1 MRKIVAG
8 LFISLDGVVEE
19 PGDWHFPYF
28 NDEMGAAV
36 TATLGAADIVLFG
49 RRTYDSFAGAWPE
62 REAAGEE
69 DAEMAKALGDV
80 RKIVVSNQPLEFT
93 WRNSEQLEGDL
104 VETVTA
110 LKNEP
115 GEGTIGLS
123 GSVSVV
129 RQLLAAGLLDELH
142 LLVHPIAVR
151 KGMRLFDEGE
161 TPDPADAALVRDLQD
176 GGAEPR
182 LRARR
187 VDRRR
192 HLRGRQGPP
201 VPARAVS
208 DGGAWSSVR
217 RGCTMQIPWLEIGLV
232 LLLVVINAAFA
243 GSEVALIS
251 LREGQL
257 RRLEQEGEQGR
268 LVARLARDP
277 NQFLST
283 IQIGITLAGFL
294 ASAAAAVSLAQPLV
308 PLLEGLGRAAE
319 PVAVLLVTMV
329 LTYLTLVV
337 GELAP
342 KRIALQRPE
351 RWARRAARPLA
362 VVSTLTRPAVWLLS
376 KSTDVLVRLAG
387 ADPGRQREEVTE
399 EEVRDMIATGA
410 VFRPEQRRILAETIE
425 LGERRLSDVLVPRR
439 DVVAIPAEATVQ
451 EAIQTLLQST
461 HGRAPV
467 YRGDLDNV
475 LGLVTLQDLVGAEG
489 LVADCV
495 RPILALP
502 ESMGV
507 LEALRRLQAARG
519 QLAIVVDEY
528 GGTAGIITVE
538 DLLEELVGEIY
549 DEFDP
554 DFRGVQHRP
563 DGSMVLPGSF
573 PVHDLSDLGV
583 SLPEGSYATVAGLIL
598 ERLGRIPSEGD
609 AVEVDRWRLEVLAMD
624 RNAIGRV
631 RLVPLGDD
639 SRPS

>member
-1 MRKIVAG
+1 
-8 LFISLDGVVEE
+8 
-19 PGDWHFPYF
+19 
-28 NDEMGAAV
+28 
-36 TATLGAADIVLFG
+36 
-49 RRTYDSFAGAWPE
+49 
-62 REAAGEE
+62 
-69 DAEMAKALGDV
+69 
-80 RKIVVSNQPLEFT
+80 
-93 WRNSEQLEGDL
+93 
-104 VETVTA
+104 
-110 LKNEP
+110 
-115 GEGTIGLS
+115 
-123 GSVSVV
+123 
-129 RQLLAAGLLDELH
+129 
-142 LLVHPIAVR
+142 
-151 KGMRLFDEGE
+151 
-161 TPDPADAALVRDLQD
+161 
-176 GGAEPR
+176 
-182 LRARR
+182 
-187 VDRRR
+187 
-192 HLRGRQGPP
+192 
-201 VPARAVS
+201 
-208 DGGAWSSVR
+208 
-217 RGCTMQIPWLEIGLV
+217 MQIPWLEIGLV

-257 RRLEQEGEQGR
+257 RRLEHEGEQGR

-319 PVAVLLVTMV
+319 PVAVLLVTIV

-351 RWARRAARPLA
+351 SWARRAARPLA

-376 KSTDVLVRLAG
+376 KSTDLLVRLAG
-387 ADPGRQREEVTE
+387 ADPGRQREEMTE
-399 EEVRDMIATGA
+399 EEVRDMIASGA
-410 VFRPEQRRILAETIE
+410 VFRPEQRRILADTIE

-439 DVVAIPAEATVQ
+439 DVVAIPAEATVE
-451 EAIQTLLQST
+451 EAIQTLLRST

-467 YRGDLDNV
+467 DRGDLDNV

-489 LVADCV
+489 LVADRV

-507 LEALRRLQAARG
+507 LDALRRLQAARG

-563 DGSMVLPGSF
+563 DGSKVLPGSF
-573 PVHDLSDLGV
+573 PVHDLPDLGV

-598 ERLGRIPSEGD
+598 ERLGRIPAEGD
-609 AVEVDRWRLEVLAMD
+609 AVEVDPWRLEVLAMD
-624 RNAIGRV
+624 RNAISRV

-639 SRPS
+639 SRPG

>member
-1 MRKIVAG
+1 
-8 LFISLDGVVEE
+8 
-19 PGDWHFPYF
+19 
-28 NDEMGAAV
+28 
-36 TATLGAADIVLFG
+36 
-49 RRTYDSFAGAWPE
+49 
-62 REAAGEE
+62 
-69 DAEMAKALGDV
+69 
-80 RKIVVSNQPLEFT
+80 
-93 WRNSEQLEGDL
+93 
-104 VETVTA
+104 
-110 LKNEP
+110 
-115 GEGTIGLS
+115 
-123 GSVSVV
+123 
-129 RQLLAAGLLDELH
+129 
-142 LLVHPIAVR
+142 
-151 KGMRLFDEGE
+151 
-161 TPDPADAALVRDLQD
+161 
-176 GGAEPR
+176 
-182 LRARR
+182 
-187 VDRRR
+187 
-192 HLRGRQGPP
+192 
-201 VPARAVS
+201 
-208 DGGAWSSVR
+208 
-217 RGCTMQIPWLEIGLV
+217 MQIPWLEIGLV

-257 RRLEQEGEQGR
+257 RRLEREGEQGR

-399 EEVRDMIATGA
+399 EEVRDMIVTGA

-439 DVVAIPAEATVQ
+439 DVVAIPAEVTVQ

-475 LGLVTLQDLVGAEG
+475 LGLVTLQDLVGVEG

-502 ESMGV
+502 DSMDV

-554 DFRGVQHRP
+554 DFRGVKRRP

-573 PVHDLSDLGV
+573 PVHDLPDLGV

-598 ERLGRIPSEGD
+598 ERLGRIPSAGD
-609 AVEVDRWRLEVLAMD
+609 VVEFDRWRVEVLTMD

-631 RLVPLGDD
+631 RLDPLGDD
-639 SRPS
+639 RGPS